1 MDIIDVDPDPANVI
15 IENNVAG
22 LNGHATLDPNATSYD
37 LICEIPED
45 LRKALRVEAFNRDVT
60 VSALI
65 RDILTKELKI
75 SSRKDVNDVVT
86 K

>member
-1 MDIIDVDPDPANVI
+1 MGNVGNKKIISL
-15 IENNVAG
+15 E
-22 LNGHATLDPNATSYD
+22 S
-37 LICEIPED
+37 PED

-65 RDILTKELKI
+65 RDILAKELKV

>member
-1 MDIIDVDPDPANVI
+1 MAN
-15 IENNVAG
+15 IENKKIIS
-22 LNGHATLDPNATSYD
+22 L
-37 LICEIPED
+37 EIPED

-65 RDILTKELKI
+65 RDILTKELKV
-75 SSRKDVNDVVT
+75 SSRKDMNDTVT

>member
-1 MDIIDVDPDPANVI
+1 MANAENKKIIS
-15 IENNVAG
+15 
-22 LNGHATLDPNATSYD
+22 L
-37 LICEIPED
+37 EIPED

-65 RDILTKELKI
+65 RDILTKELKV
-75 SSRKDVNDVVT
+75 SSRKNVNDAVT

>member
-1 MDIIDVDPDPANVI
+1 MANAENKKIIS
-15 IENNVAG
+15 
-22 LNGHATLDPNATSYD
+22 L
-37 LICEIPED
+37 EIPED

-65 RDILTKELKI
+65 RDILTKELKVG
-75 SSRKDVNDVVT
+75 SRKDMNEAVT

>member
-1 MDIIDVDPDPANVI
+1 MANVENKKI
-15 IENNVAG
+15 IS
-22 LNGHATLDPNATSYD
+22 L
-37 LICEIPED
+37 EIPED

-65 RDILTKELKI
+65 RDILTKELKVG
-75 SSRKDVNDVVT
+75 SRKDVNEAII

>member
-1 MDIIDVDPDPANVI
+1 MANAENKKIIS
-15 IENNVAG
+15 
-22 LNGHATLDPNATSYD
+22 L
-37 LICEIPED
+37 EIPED
-45 LRKALRVEAFNRDVT
+45 LRKALRVEAFNIDVT

-75 SSRKDVNDVVT
+75 SSRKDMNDTIT

>member
-1 MDIIDVDPDPANVI
+1 MANVENKKI
-15 IENNVAG
+15 ISLE
-22 LNGHATLDPNATSYD
+22 L
-37 LICEIPED
+37 PED

-65 RDILTKELKI
+65 RDILAKELKV
-75 SSRKDVNDVVT
+75 SSRKDANDVVT

>member
-1 MDIIDVDPDPANVI
+1 MANVENKKI
-15 IENNVAG
+15 IS
-22 LNGHATLDPNATSYD
+22 L
-37 LICEIPED
+37 EIPED

-65 RDILTKELKI
+65 RDILAKELKV
-75 SSRKDVNDVVT
+75 SSRNDVNGEVT

>member
-1 MDIIDVDPDPANVI
+1 MANVENKKI
-15 IENNVAG
+15 IS
-22 LNGHATLDPNATSYD
+22 L
-37 LICEIPED
+37 EIPED

-65 RDILTKELKI
+65 RDILTKELKV
-75 SSRKDVNDVVT
+75 SSRKDVNEAII

>member
-1 MDIIDVDPDPANVI
+1 MAKVENKKIIS
-15 IENNVAG
+15 
-22 LNGHATLDPNATSYD
+22 L
-37 LICEIPED
+37 EIPED

-65 RDILTKELKI
+65 RDILAKELKV
-75 SSRKDVNDVVT
+75 SSRKDINDAVT

>member
-1 MDIIDVDPDPANVI
+1 MANAENKKIIS
-15 IENNVAG
+15 
-22 LNGHATLDPNATSYD
+22 L
-37 LICEIPED
+37 EIPED

-65 RDILTKELKI
+65 RDILAKELKV
-75 SSRKDVNDVVT
+75 SSRKDINDAVT

>member
-1 MDIIDVDPDPANVI
+1 MANVENKKI
-15 IENNVAG
+15 IS
-22 LNGHATLDPNATSYD
+22 L
-37 LICEIPED
+37 EIPED

-65 RDILTKELKI
+65 RDILTKELKVG
-75 SSRKDVNDVVT
+75 SRKDMNDTVT

>member
-1 MDIIDVDPDPANVI
+1 MAN
-15 IENNVAG
+15 IENKKIIS
-22 LNGHATLDPNATSYD
+22 L
-37 LICEIPED
+37 EIPED

-75 SSRKDVNDVVT
+75 SSRKDMNEAVT

>member
-1 MDIIDVDPDPANVI
+1 MAN
-15 IENNVAG
+15 IENKKIIS
-22 LNGHATLDPNATSYD
+22 L
-37 LICEIPED
+37 EIPED

-75 SSRKDVNDVVT
+75 SSRKDMNDT
-86 K
+86 IIK

>member
-1 MDIIDVDPDPANVI
+1 MANVENKKI
-15 IENNVAG
+15 IS
-22 LNGHATLDPNATSYD
+22 L
-37 LICEIPED
+37 EIPED

-65 RDILTKELKI
+65 RDILAKELKI
-75 SSRKDVNDVVT
+75 TSLKDVSDAVT

>member
-1 MDIIDVDPDPANVI
+1 MANAENKKIIS
-15 IENNVAG
+15 
-22 LNGHATLDPNATSYD
+22 L
-37 LICEIPED
+37 EIPED

-75 SSRKDVNDVVT
+75 SSRKDINEAII

>member
-1 MDIIDVDPDPANVI
+1 MANVENKKI
-15 IENNVAG
+15 IS
-22 LNGHATLDPNATSYD
+22 L
-37 LICEIPED
+37 EIPEY

-65 RDILTKELKI
+65 RDILGKELKV
-75 SSRKDVNDVVT
+75 SSRKDVNDAVT

>member
-1 MDIIDVDPDPANVI
+1 MAN
-15 IENNVAG
+15 IENKKIIS
-22 LNGHATLDPNATSYD
+22 L
-37 LICEIPED
+37 EIPED

-65 RDILTKELKI
+65 RDILAKELKV
-75 SSRKDVNDVVT
+75 SSRKDANDAVT

>member
-1 MDIIDVDPDPANVI
+1 MANVENKKI
-15 IENNVAG
+15 IS
-22 LNGHATLDPNATSYD
+22 L
-37 LICEIPED
+37 EIPED

-65 RDILTKELKI
+65 TDILTKELKV
-75 SSRKDVNDVVT
+75 SSRKDVNDAVI

>member
-1 MDIIDVDPDPANVI
+1 MANVENKKI
-15 IENNVAG
+15 IS
-22 LNGHATLDPNATSYD
+22 L
-37 LICEIPED
+37 EIPED

-65 RDILTKELKI
+65 RDILTKELKV
-75 SSRKDVNDVVT
+75 SSRKDMNDTIT

>member
-1 MDIIDVDPDPANVI
+1 MAKKMIS
-15 IENNVAG
+15 
-22 LNGHATLDPNATSYD
+22 L
-37 LICEIPED
+37 EISDE
-45 LRKALRVEAFNRDVT
+45 LKEALRVEAFNRGIT

-75 SSRKDVNDVVT
+75 SSLKDVNDAVT

>member
-1 MDIIDVDPDPANVI
+1 MANVENKKI
-15 IENNVAG
+15 IS
-22 LNGHATLDPNATSYD
+22 L
-37 LICEIPED
+37 EIPED

-75 SSRKDVNDVVT
+75 SSRKDAHEVVT

>member
-1 MDIIDVDPDPANVI
+1 MANVENKKI
-15 IENNVAG
+15 IS
-22 LNGHATLDPNATSYD
+22 L
-37 LICEIPED
+37 EIPED
-45 LRKALRVEAFNRDVT
+45 LRKALRIEAFNRDVT

-65 RDILTKELKI
+65 RDILAKELKV

>member
-1 MDIIDVDPDPANVI
+1 MANVENKKI
-15 IENNVAG
+15 IS
-22 LNGHATLDPNATSYD
+22 L
-37 LICEIPED
+37 EIPED

-65 RDILTKELKI
+65 RDILTQELKV
-75 SSRKDVNDVVT
+75 SSRKDVNDVVP

>member
-1 MDIIDVDPDPANVI
+1 MANTENKKIIS
-15 IENNVAG
+15 
-22 LNGHATLDPNATSYD
+22 L
-37 LICEIPED
+37 EIPED

-65 RDILTKELKI
+65 RDILVKELKV
-75 SSRKDVNDVVT
+75 SFRKDTNDAVT

>member
-1 MDIIDVDPDPANVI
+1 MANVENKKI
-15 IENNVAG
+15 IS
-22 LNGHATLDPNATSYD
+22 L
-37 LICEIPED
+37 EIPED

-65 RDILTKELKI
+65 REILAKELKV
-75 SSRKDVNDVVT
+75 SSRKDVNDAVT

>member
-1 MDIIDVDPDPANVI
+1 MANVENKKI
-15 IENNVAG
+15 IS
-22 LNGHATLDPNATSYD
+22 L
-37 LICEIPED
+37 EIPED

-60 VSALI
+60 ISALI
-65 RDILTKELKI
+65 RDILAKELKV

>member
-1 MDIIDVDPDPANVI
+1 MANVENKKI
-15 IENNVAG
+15 I
-22 LNGHATLDPNATSYD
+22 SF
-37 LICEIPED
+37 EIPED

-65 RDILTKELKI
+65 RDILAKELKV